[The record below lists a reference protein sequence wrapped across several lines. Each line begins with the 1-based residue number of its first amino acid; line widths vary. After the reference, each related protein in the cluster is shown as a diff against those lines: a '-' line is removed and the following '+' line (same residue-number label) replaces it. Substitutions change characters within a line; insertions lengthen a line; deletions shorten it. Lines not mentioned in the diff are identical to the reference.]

1 MIKTNFDEKQEKI
14 KVKFQESEWKYKV
27 ALFKYQVALF
37 TVTGLELS
45 HCKLQIAISFQKF
58 AMEIMTS

>member
-1 MIKTNFDEKQEKI
+1 MKNKKKCQEN
-14 KVKFQESEWKYKV
+14 EWKYK
-27 ALFKYQVALF
+27 VALF

-58 AMEIMTS
+58 AMEIVTS

>member
-45 HCKLQIAISFQKF
+45 HCKLQIAISF
-58 AMEIMTS
+58 